1 MRPNLL
7 EAQQAGVKSYCKL
20 FDQCCNPGDLLLLA
34 KADALGCGTEKD
46 YTPTERTLRR
56 MLKEYETRMSRPFV
70 QGADLVEAGFQ
81 PGKDFAEALQYA
93 HRLRVAG
100 VEKKAALRQTAA
112 FLSKLREK

>member
-1 MRPNLL
+1 MARP
-7 EAQQAGVKSYCKL
+7 Y
-20 FDQCCNPGDLLLLA
+20 
-34 KADALGCGTEKD
+34 
-46 YTPTERTLRR
+46 
-56 MLKEYETRMSRPFV
+56 V
-70 QGADLVEAGFQ
+70 QGADLVEAGFR

>member
-1 MRPNLL
+1 M
-7 EAQQAGVKSYCKL
+7 
-20 FDQCCNPGDLLLLA
+20 
-34 KADALGCGTEKD
+34 GCGTEKN
-46 YTPTERTLRR
+46 YAPTQQTLER
-56 MLKEYETRMSRPFV
+56 MLETYRDIMARPYV

-81 PGKDFAEALQYA
+81 PGKDFSEALQYA

>member
-1 MRPNLL
+1 M
-7 EAQQAGVKSYCKL
+7 
-20 FDQCCNPGDLLLLA
+20 LLLA
-34 KADALGCGTEKD
+34 KADALGCGTEKN
-46 YTPTERTLRR
+46 YAPAQQTLEG
-56 MLKEYETRMSRPFV
+56 MLEVYREIMARPFV

-112 FLSKLREK
+112 FLSKMREK